1 MRDRGVLETNSAFI
15 KTFLQNV
22 INQNEVAIETIEVK
36 EFEYLP
42 EEYIMP
48 ADNTNVVI
56 PGANGY

>member
-1 MRDRGVLETNSAFI
+1 
-15 KTFLQNV
+15 
-22 INQNEVAIETIEVK
+22 VAIETIEVK